1 MRDRVTELR
10 EYGMV
15 FLGPYCV
22 VEGCLLKRKPGGQ
35 WEVKE
40 LYTTNLRHGLYS
52 SYKTVTIIHSTGSCM
67 GDK

>member
-15 FLGPYCV
+15 FLGPYCA

-40 LYTTNLRHGLYS
+40 LYTTNLRHGLYGVAPGPS
-52 SYKTVTIIHSTGSCM
+52 G
-67 GDK
+67 